1 MTLKEHIASFFAA
14 KDAGNEQL
22 RTENLESAVFMLMD
36 GQREVALIS
45 HRDGVWEFRYSDE
58 VRDDD
63 NVIAITDFPDKAR
76 VYRSEV
82 PWSFLLARIPSTKR
96 ADVMNYLISR
106 NMDTTDTIQLL
117 REFGRQSISNP
128 YKLIPAES
136 SSHQTL
142 APTA

>member
-22 RTENLESAVFMLMD
+22 RTENLGSAVFILMD

-45 HRDGVWEFRYSDE
+45 HHDGVWKFRYFDE
-58 VRDDD
+58 VRSDDS
-63 NVIAITDFPDKAR
+63 VIALTDFPDKTR
-76 VYRSEV
+76 VYTSGV

-106 NMDTTDTIQLL
+106 NLDTTDTVKLL
-117 REFGRQSISNP
+117 REFGRQSIGNR

-136 SSHQTL
+136 PSQRTPI
-142 APTA
+142 PTA